1 MPEISRFYGIVI
13 RMYFQDHNP
22 PHFHAEYQGMKAEYD
37 IATLKILAG
46 KLPKRAHAM
55 VLEWSS
61 QHRDELIRNWEK
73 AIVPTSLDRI
83 KPLD

>member
-1 MPEISRFYGIVI
+1 
-13 RMYFQDHNP
+13 
-22 PHFHAEYQGMKAEYD
+22 MKAEYD
-37 IATLKILAG
+37 IITLKILAG

-61 QHRDELIRNWEK
+61 QHRVELMNNWQK
-73 AIVPTSLDRI
+73 AIVPASMDRI